1 MKNRTSLV
9 IAHRLST
16 VIHCD
21 KIIVI
26 SHGQVV
32 EEGTHQ
38 ELIDK
43 NGMYANLY
51 LKQFE
56 ITQD

>member
-1 MKNRTSLV
+1 MLTRTL
-9 IAHRLST
+9 T
-16 VIHCD
+16 

-26 SHGQVV
+26 SNGQVV
-32 EEGTHQ
+32 EEGNHQ
-38 ELIDK
+38 ELLAK

-56 ITQD
+56 ISQDQ